1 MKTLTPTLLAAQKL
15 KEINALKARIEK
27 LEKLEKQ
34 K

>member
-27 LEKLEKQ
+27 LEKQ